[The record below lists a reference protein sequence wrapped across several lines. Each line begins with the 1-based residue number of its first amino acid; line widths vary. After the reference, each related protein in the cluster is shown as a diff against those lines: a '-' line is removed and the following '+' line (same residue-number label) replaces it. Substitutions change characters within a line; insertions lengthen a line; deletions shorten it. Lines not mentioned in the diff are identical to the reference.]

1 MALKLHECITCK
13 VRNCSILKTCDKE
26 TLSAISSFKLS
37 KSLPKGNKLFSEGDA
52 VMGIYFIKS
61 GHLKI
66 ELNGKQGR
74 PLILQFVGKGTV
86 LGHRTNNSH
95 LYHSFSAT
103 AVSDVQYC
111 YVPQH
116 LFTGI
121 IEKSTT
127 LKQLIINQILNEL
140 ELTQN
145 KTIKL
150 AHKSVREKVAD
161 ALLVIADVYEYE
173 TTQQSF
179 RISFCRQDIA
189 DFVGTTKEQV
199 STILKDFEK
208 EHIIKCVARKFSYM
222 NIPALREI
230 AGHQS
235 G

>member
-37 KSLPKGNKLFSEGDA
+37 KSLHKGDKLFSEGDA

-86 LGHRTNNSH
+86 LGHRTNSNH

-121 IEKSTT
+121 IEKSAT

-230 AGHQS
+230 AGHQA